1 MLFFLTF
8 IHQRILI
15 NSTLIA
21 VIYNILKY
29 IKIENS
35 IAIIFRN
42 ITVIFDQINAALM
55 SRRDFFNKHYN
66 LTKKGDILWKQV
78 LISYSILLCM

>member
-8 IHQRILI
+8 IHQRILK

-55 SRRDFFNKHYN
+55 SRRDFFNKH
-66 LTKKGDILWKQV
+66 
-78 LISYSILLCM
+78 